1 MDKKESSVR
10 IVIADDHTIFRDGL
24 RRLLEAEPELEVVGE
39 AADGAEAVTQTR
51 ELSPDVLLLDLA
63 MPRVPGM
70 DVLRDFSADGDGL
83 NTKIIVLTAAVE
95 RMEIVQALQMGARGV
110 VMKEAATQL
119 LMKAIRTVMAGQYW
133 IGREAVGDIVDFMRT
148 NPSGDKPARNFG
160 LTKRE
165 MDILTT
171 IVAGLSNKDIARK
184 FSLSEDTVKH
194 HLTNIFDKVGVAS
207 RLELA
212 LFAINNRLTEPPSC
226 RLGPP

>member
-1 MDKKESSVR
+1 MDNKETSVR

-39 AADGAEAVTQTR
+39 AADGAEAVSQTR
-51 ELSPDVLLLDLA
+51 EVHPDVLLLDLA

-70 DVLRDFSADGDGL
+70 DAMRELSNSGDKV

-95 RMEIVQALQMGARGV
+95 RMEIVQALQLGARGV

-119 LMKAIRTVMAGQYW
+119 LMKAIRTVMSGQYW
-133 IGREAVGDIVDFMRT
+133 IGREAVGDIVEFMRT
-148 NPSGDKPARNFG
+148 NPSGEKPARNFG

-171 IVAGLSNKDIARK
+171 IVAGLSNKEIARK

-212 LFAINNRLTEPPSC
+212 LFAINNRLTEPPSSTN
-226 RLGPP
+226 